1 MKTMFNLTT
10 SSGDLDRFS
19 DSGDL
24 LRMMDGFDG
33 VELMHFEEDVR
44 GIIPKDRVIGYH
56 TSFFYYWID
65 FFLGN
70 QDALLYEFCSM
81 EQCHKFYGGKTR
93 DVLVSRIKRELELA
107 KLYGAEYVVFHAAD
121 CAPTEFFSQSF
132 RHSDE
137 LVIDA
142 VCDLINE
149 AFAEEDSIMLL
160 LENLLVPGMRFT
172 NPEMTQ
178 RLMDGIHY
186 ANKGIMLDTG
196 HLMHTDSSLRTQ
208 EDGVKYINKQLDEH
222 GDLVK
227 YIRGI
232 HLNKSLTGE
241 YYEEIKKSPPVLS
254 NEFQEREFQIFTHV
268 FKLDLHKPFTC
279 KGVKELIQRIDP
291 DYLTFEFISMDKDEL
306 ARYLKEQKEAL
317 K

>member
-10 SSGDLDRFS
+10 SSGDLDRFT
-19 DSGDL
+19 DKNDL
-24 LRMMDGFDG
+24 LHMMDGFDG
-33 VELMHFEEDVR
+33 VELMHFEDDVR
-44 GIIPKDRVIGYH
+44 GVIPKGRVIGYH
-56 TSFFYYWID
+56 TNFFYYWID

-70 QDALLYEFCSM
+70 NDALLHEFCSM
-81 EQCHKFYGGKTR
+81 EQCYKFYGGKTR
-93 DVLVSRIKRELELA
+93 DILVNRIKSEVELA
-107 KLYGAEYVVFHAAD
+107 KRYNAEYVVFHAAD

-132 RHSDE
+132 SHSDE

-142 VCDLINE
+142 VCDMINE

-172 NPEMTQ
+172 NPGMTQ
-178 RLMDGIHY
+178 RIMDGIHY
-186 ANKGIMLDTG
+186 ANKGILLDTG

-208 EDGVKYINKQLDEH
+208 EEGVEYINKQLDKH

-227 YIRGI
+227 YIKGI

-241 YYEEIKKSPPVLS
+241 YYEEIKKSPPELS
-254 NEFQEREFQIFTHV
+254 SEYQEREFQIFTHI
-268 FKLDLHKPFTC
+268 FKLDLHKPFTG
-279 KGVKELIQRIDP
+279 KGVKELIQRINP
-291 DYLTFEFISMDKDEL
+291 DYLTFEFITMDKEEHI
-306 ARYLKEQKEAL
+306 AYLREQQDAL